1 MKIDTSIELGGE
13 LLKIALVKTDS
24 IAVMKDGTKRPIYVD
39 SANCE
44 DFADEY
50 IVGDDGNWVDAF
62 GESFSIIRVEN
73 DHLGFVC
80 DGKCEPHA
88 VDQELLGY
96 TVEGRTFKR
105 LSAAIEY
112 AAAYHE

>member
-1 MKIDTSIELGGE
+1 MRIDTSIELGGE
-13 LLKIALVKTDS
+13 QLEIALVKTDS
-24 IAVMKDGTKRPIYVD
+24 IAVMKDGTKRPIYVG
-39 SANCE
+39 SACCE

-50 IVGDDGNWVDAF
+50 IVGDDGRWVDVF
-62 GESFSIIRVEN
+62 GESFSILWVEN
-73 DHLGFVC
+73 YHLGFVC

-105 LSAAIEY
+105 LSEAIEY